1 MQVFMAQVR
10 KLVVRSFIVK
20 AMELVEGVDGV
31 VEIGLIWRDAW
42 RVMDGLGHA

>member
-1 MQVFMAQVR
+1 MAQVR

-31 VEIGLIWRDAW
+31 VEIGLI
-42 RVMDGLGHA
+42 